1 MIIQQRIN
9 DKLVQQL
16 SPQHLD
22 VVNESNNHNVP
33 AGSESHFK
41 VTIVADAFS
50 GKRLIQ
56 RHRLVNQVLAD
67 ELANDIHALALHT
80 YTASEW
86 QEKFGQVPDSPQCMG
101 GSKRG

>member
-41 VTIVADAFS
+41 VTIVSAAFT

-56 RHRLVNQVLAD
+56 RHRLVNQVLAN

-80 YTASEW
+80 YTAEEW
-86 QEKFGQVPDSPQCMG
+86 QEKFGQVPDSPQCLG
-101 GSKRG
+101 GSKI